1 MRLVFLFQPVRDLDA
16 AAMFYRDALG
26 LEEAWREGG
35 DTISFRTPDGAAQL
49 MVSQTDQ
56 PAGPM
61 YLVDDLDAWIAEHPD
76 VEVSIEKY
84 DIPGGAV
91 AGFAA
96 PGGNTFYV
104 FDQPDG

>member
-1 MRLVFLFQPVRDLDA
+1 MKLVFLVQPVPDLDA
-16 AAMFYRDALG
+16 AESFYRDRLG

-35 DTISFRTPDGAAQL
+35 DTISFRLPDGSAQI

-61 YLVDDLDAWIAEHPD
+61 YLVDDLDSWVAEHPD
-76 VEVSIEKY
+76 LEVAIPKY
-84 DIPGGAV
+84 AIPGGAV
-91 AGFAA
+91 AGFVA

-104 FDQPDG
+104 FDQPNA